1 MRQRHIYPCE
11 NELKLIINCLKDRD
25 LLMIIQQFIFK
36 FCFSVKYC
44 SSLPRFSGDYNAVM
58 RTKNSNFLCISRLL
72 FRKFSNIT
80 ISIYYFI
87 VSEYL
92 CSSSRF
98 FSKFLSSEQK
108 LLFCQISI
116 HWKSR
121 KVDFPQRAYFIR
133 FSFKRCFRL

>member
-11 NELKLIINCLKDRD
+11 NELKLILNYLKDRD
-25 LLMIIQQFIFK
+25 LLMIIQQFVFK

-44 SSLPRFSGDYNAVM
+44 SSLCRFSGDYNAMM
-58 RTKNSNFLCISRLL
+58 RTKNSNFLCIPRLL
-72 FRKFSNIT
+72 FRQFSNIT

-108 LLFCQISI
+108 LFFCQIST
-116 HWKSR
+116 HWKSC
-121 KVDFPQRAYFIR
+121 KVGLPQQAYFIR
-133 FSFKRCFRL
+133 ISFKRCSRI